1 MSDELKI
8 ITNNV
13 PRDLIYGFELSE
25 DERKDFDY
33 YTEEQLATAQFFR
46 YKGEVYGPGEF
57 MANDSI
63 VAFNKK
69 WDGYQSDTF
78 FSGILIRWCNDYESV
93 VVGRYM
99 S

>member
-13 PRDLIYGFELSE
+13 PRDLIFGSELSE
-25 DERKDFDY
+25 KERADFDY
-33 YTEEQLATAQFFR
+33 FTDEQLATAYFFR
-46 YKGEVYGPGEF
+46 YKGEVYDPGDF
-57 MANDSI
+57 QNTDWNQG
-63 VAFNKK
+63 FDR
-69 WDGYQSDTF
+69 WDGYISDTF

-99 S
+99 T